1 MKILDHKK
9 IERKIQRLSY
19 QIIEANFDAESLYLL
34 GINNN
39 GYRFAELL
47 RDAIMQITE
56 IKINLHRL
64 NINPA
69 APVSNER
76 SVDIELD
83 MLKGKRILIVDDV
96 ANTGRTMFY
105 AFKPFMDVL
114 SQKIEVA
121 VLVDRK
127 HKAFPIKVDYVG
139 TSLATTIKE
148 NIRVKL
154 EDGNYEVVMK

>member
-19 QIIEANFDAESLYLL
+19 QIIESNFDAKSLYLL

-47 RDAIMQITE
+47 RDAIKEITE
-56 IKINLHRL
+56 IEIKLHRL

-76 SVDIELD
+76 GVDIDLD

-114 SQKIEVA
+114 SEKIEVA